1 MKLKAILVEDERIS
15 RDILRNYIKK
25 YCPNIHLLG
34 EAENI
39 DDAFTLIQNNELD
52 LVFLDVEMPF
62 GNAFDLLEKV
72 ENRTFETVFVT
83 AYDHYAI
90 EALNNHATYYL
101 LKPISIDELIK
112 AVSIVTKIKA
122 KENEL
127 QHQVLTSKTNLIEG
141 KITIPQQDGFEVLDI
156 NDIVFC
162 KADDN
167 YTEIHLENSKKL
179 VSKTLKYFQQVLSEY
194 TGITTFARI
203 HKSYLVNVNKI
214 TKYKKGKGGSVIV
227 SNGKEILVSASQKG
241 NLLSY
246 FK

>member
-1 MKLKAILVEDERIS
+1 MKIRAIIVEDEAVS
-15 RDILRNYIKK
+15 RDILRAYLSK
-25 YCPNIHLLG
+25 YCPNVTLVG
-34 EAENI
+34 EASNI
-39 DDAFTLIQNNELD
+39 NEAYELIQNNELE

-72 ENRTFETVFVT
+72 EDRRFETVFVT

-90 EALNNHATYYL
+90 EALNNDASYYL

-112 AVSIVTKIKA
+112 AVNIVTEIKE

-127 QHQVLTSKTNLIEG
+127 QNKVLSPKVSKASG
-141 KITIPQQDGFEVLDI
+141 KITIPQQDGFEVLDV

-167 YTEIHLENSKKL
+167 YTEIHLANSKKL
-179 VSKTLKYFQQVLSEY
+179 VSKTLKHFEEALLQYDFV
-194 TGITTFARI
+194 RI
-203 HKSYLVNVNKI
+203 HKSYLVNINSVV
-214 TKYKKGKGGSVIV
+214 KYKKGKGGSVVV
-227 SNGKEILVSASQKG
+227 SNGKEILVSSAKKAT
-241 NLLSY
+241 LLSY

>member
-1 MKLKAILVEDERIS
+1 MKIKAIIVEDEEVS
-15 RDILRNYIKK
+15 RKILRNYVEK
-25 YCPNIHLLG
+25 YCPNVELQG
-34 EAENI
+34 EASNI
-39 DDAFTLIQNNELD
+39 NEAYDLIQQHELD

-72 ENRTFETVFVT
+72 EDKRFETVFVT

-90 EALNNHATYYL
+90 EALNSHASYYL

-112 AVSIVTKIKA
+112 AVNHVTEIKERENDLQNKILSPKVA
-122 KENEL
+122 A
-127 QHQVLTSKTNLIEG
+127 TSG
-141 KITIPQQDGFEVLDI
+141 KITIPLQDGFEVLDI

-179 VSKTLKYFQQVLSEY
+179 VSKTLKYFELALENHA
-194 TGITTFARI
+194 FARI
-203 HKSYLVNVNKI
+203 HKSYLVNINAVV
-214 TKYKKGKGGSVIV
+214 KYKKGKGGSVIV
-227 SNGKEILVSASQKG
+227 SNGKEILVSSSKKG
-241 NLLSY
+241 ALLSY